1 MVGKITKSLHDE
13 VLERLPEG
21 NLEEYVEVDG
31 IIIQETQKAVLVV
44 LSYGE
49 FEEKEYWLPKS
60 QLAKMEDGCYQR
72 FLVAKWL
79 VMRKRMRTS

>member
-31 IIIQETQKAVLVV
+31 VIVQETEKAVLVAV
-44 LSYGE
+44 GE
-49 FEEKEYWLPKS
+49 FGTKEYWLPKR
-60 QLAKMEDGCYQR
+60 QVAKMDDGCYRR